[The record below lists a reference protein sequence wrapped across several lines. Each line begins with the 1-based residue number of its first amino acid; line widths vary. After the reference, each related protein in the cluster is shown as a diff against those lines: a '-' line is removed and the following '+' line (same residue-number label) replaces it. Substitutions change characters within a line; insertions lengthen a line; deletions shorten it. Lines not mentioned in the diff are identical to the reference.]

1 MADILIT
8 DGVVI
13 TMDSDRSVIENGAI
27 AIEGEQIIDVGQSED
42 IKSSHDAD
50 VVISAERHAVIP
62 GLINTH
68 THVAD
73 ILLRGGGQT
82 DRALYD
88 WLFNVTKPARAEMN
102 AEEHAI
108 ASALYCLES
117 IESGTTTFVEN
128 AIGGGSGYADDIVES
143 KLKVYDQAGM
153 RNIYCQSFIDENM
166 ESALSDFVKL
176 FGRVH

>member
-50 VVISAERHAVIP
+50 VIISAEKHAVIP

-82 DRALYD
+82 DRALVCT
-88 WLFNVTKPARAEMN
+88 WPE
-102 AEEHAI
+102 
-108 ASALYCLES
+108 
-117 IESGTTTFVEN
+117 
-128 AIGGGSGYADDIVES
+128 
-143 KLKVYDQAGM
+143 
-153 RNIYCQSFIDENM
+153 
-166 ESALSDFVKL
+166 
-176 FGRVH
+176 

>member
-8 DGVVI
+8 DGIVI
-13 TMDSDRSVIENGAI
+13 TMDPNRSIIENGGI
-27 AIEGEQIIDVGQSED
+27 AIEGERIIDVGQSEE
-42 IKSSHDAD
+42 IKSNHDAD
-50 VVISAERHAVIP
+50 VIISAEKHAVIP

-73 ILLRGGGQT
+73 ILIRGGGQT

-102 AEEHAI
+102 SEEHAI

-117 IESGTTTFVEN
+117 IESGITTFVEN
-128 AIGGGSGYADDIVES
+128 AIGGGSSYSDEIVKS
-143 KLKVYDQAGM
+143 
-153 RNIYCQSFIDENM
+153 
-166 ESALSDFVKL
+166 
-176 FGRVH
+176 